1 MQNRSWDKIR
11 ELTICSATQAHPN
24 KGRSACG
31 AKSVTSCCIGSK
43 RQGEAKTD
51 HNDHRL
57 PETKPP
63 GRHGI
68 MTEHEIRSGA
78 LLLPHPSPM
87 HLPLPCRSRSLSQAA
102 NS

>member
-1 MQNRSWDKIR
+1 MRG
-11 ELTICSATQAHPN
+11 E
-24 KGRSACG
+24 
-31 AKSVTSCCIGSK
+31 K
-43 RQGEAKTD
+43 RDQLLHRFEAAGEAKTD

-68 MTEHEIRSGA
+68 MAEHEIQSGA

-87 HLPLPCRSRSLSQAA
+87 RLPLPCRSRSLSQAA
-102 NS
+102 